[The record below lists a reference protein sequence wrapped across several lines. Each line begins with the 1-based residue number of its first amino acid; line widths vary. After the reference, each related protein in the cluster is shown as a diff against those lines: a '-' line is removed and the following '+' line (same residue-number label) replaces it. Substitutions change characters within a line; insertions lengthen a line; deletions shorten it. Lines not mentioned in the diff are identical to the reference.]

1 MGKKGGGKRKGKKKN
16 AGDLPGQ
23 KFEPMPL
30 TWPGKVSD
38 ENLFSSMA
46 REVRAELEAQQQD
59 RHVCLRVR
67 QLDWD
72 FHDFFITLPKSA
84 TIYRLQH
91 EIAKA
96 QHLLSV
102 SPEDVIIYRKSPYEA
117 FAEQRAAAAAAA
129 TAATAAGVHA
139 TAGSSGTATSGGAQ
153 SAPLASHAPSGQASH
168 GAGAAAHAAATPA
181 WQATQH
187 DAGHAAN
194 PASSRERKAESLED
208 ALADEAGGA
217 MMHAS
222 RFEALNITCDD
233 PRSTLSSCFA
243 EVAKFVLDTRA
254 KPESP
259 EPHGSDDADEPAPSA
274 AGGDNTGTQAAPA
287 DKPARARSAGKSR
300 AHSAG
305 RSSRGKRSRPA
316 SAASSKSSKAPP
328 EEPAGPVC
336 GALSVKF
343 MHDILPPRRPRSA
356 NLSKGALGPPLFGGT
371 LPALGPESKLK
382 SMVAGPHD
390 PKGTAGMPK
399 AARREAF
406 VDTQARGKQTGSSSS
421 QQHQPQQTHQQSQ
434 PSLQSKPAVALG
446 GGPEPEIPDAVTIYY
461 DIRPYISK
469 SIGKPAEEVR
479 TIEAELESHIANL
492 RTTFEKAALT
502 RRQSQVPGG
511 YLDMDSHVSG
521 LSGPHSL
528 SRGGRGSIVRNS
540 TTGRVPPS
548 HGSRLPPPQEKQ
560 EQQHE
565 APKQHHFDIDCA
577 LLMREEKE
585 WVHRTHVSSAG
596 TAEASIMAAAAAA
609 ASSKK
614 RFNGFAGTVKTLM
627 RVKAL
632 SKTLHGQGH
641 RGGRLGALA
650 REEPVRHDISEGL
663 SAVMQQISASLRAT

>member
-96 QHLLSV
+96 QHLLS
-102 SPEDVIIYRKSPYEA
+102 
-117 FAEQRAAAAAAA
+117 
-129 TAATAAGVHA
+129 
-139 TAGSSGTATSGGAQ
+139 
-153 SAPLASHAPSGQASH
+153 
-168 GAGAAAHAAATPA
+168 
-181 WQATQH
+181 H

-356 NLSKGALGPPLFGGT
+356 NLSK
-371 LPALGPESKLK
+371 
-382 SMVAGPHD
+382 
-390 PKGTAGMPK
+390 
-399 AARREAF
+399 
-406 VDTQARGKQTGSSSS
+406 
-421 QQHQPQQTHQQSQ
+421 
-434 PSLQSKPAVALG
+434 AVALG

-511 YLDMDSHVSG
+511 YLDMDSH
-521 LSGPHSL
+521 
-528 SRGGRGSIVRNS
+528 
-540 TTGRVPPS
+540 
-548 HGSRLPPPQEKQ
+548 EKQ